1 MQTTS
6 WTNVAIFLAG
16 GTIAAIHIGK
26 VPTALAII
34 QLEFEMNLILAG
46 LFFSIFSLIGVFLG
60 VSAGSIFT
68 KVASSKII
76 FSAFAILAIC
86 DVAGAR
92 TDDLF
97 VLFLSRIFEGLCF
110 VAIAV
115 TFPTY
120 IAFVTNARDRPLALS
135 IWSLFIPIGFAIS
148 LTTSSALLS
157 DGNWRDMWTFCAIL
171 SCLYLVIA
179 YIFIPKN
186 THKTLS
192 NKNPLN
198 IIRSVISDLNLLKLS
213 MIFTFYAFQWI
224 TIIAWFPSFL
234 VENFN
239 LNLQNAAIFTSL
251 AVIVN
256 IPGNLLGGRLNQL
269 NYKPKRILMF
279 ATLAMFVSTCGI
291 FFSTFG
297 PIFAVFSALSF
308 SFFAG
313 LVPSTLFA
321 NVPVFSPSREH
332 LGAANGLLFQGSAL
346 GQLIGSPVVASFIFF
361 GGGNW
366 TYAGAPLLICASA
379 QLYLSN
385 KLASR
390 HEKPAPNN

>member
-97 VLFLSRIFEGLCF
+97 VLFLGRIFEGLCF

-120 IAFVTNARDRPLALS
+120 ITFVTNARDRPLALS

-148 LTTSSALLS
+148 LTTSSVLLS
-157 DGNWRDMWTFCAIL
+157 NGIWRDMWTFCAIL
-171 SCLYLVIA
+171 SCLYLVFSLCTRRVLGVIA
-179 YIFIPKN
+179 D
-186 THKTLS
+186 
-192 NKNPLN
+192 
-198 IIRSVISDLNLLKLS
+198 V
-213 MIFTFYAFQWI
+213 
-224 TIIAWFPSFL
+224 
-234 VENFN
+234 
-239 LNLQNAAIFTSL
+239 
-251 AVIVN
+251 
-256 IPGNLLGGRLNQL
+256 GRLGAIRRGESSQRGMSDEARNNL
-269 NYKPKRILMF
+269 FTWDHAPKTR
-279 ATLAMFVSTCGI
+279 
-291 FFSTFG
+291 
-297 PIFAVFSALSF
+297 
-308 SFFAG
+308 
-313 LVPSTLFA
+313 
-321 NVPVFSPSREH
+321 R
-332 LGAANGLLFQGSAL
+332 
-346 GQLIGSPVVASFIFF
+346 
-361 GGGNW
+361 
-366 TYAGAPLLICASA
+366 
-379 QLYLSN
+379 
-385 KLASR
+385 
-390 HEKPAPNN
+390 

>member
-97 VLFLSRIFEGLCF
+97 VLFLGRIFEGLCF

-120 IAFVTNARDRPLALS
+120 ITFVTNARDRPLALS

-148 LTTSSALLS
+148 LTTSSVLLS
-157 DGNWRDMWTFCAIL
+157 NGIWRDMWTLCA
-171 SCLYLVIA
+171 CLLY
-179 YIFIPKN
+179 
-186 THKTLS
+186 T
-192 NKNPLN
+192 
-198 IIRSVISDLNLLKLS
+198 
-213 MIFTFYAFQWI
+213 
-224 TIIAWFPSFL
+224 
-234 VENFN
+234 
-239 LNLQNAAIFTSL
+239 
-251 AVIVN
+251 
-256 IPGNLLGGRLNQL
+256 
-269 NYKPKRILMF
+269 
-279 ATLAMFVSTCGI
+279 
-291 FFSTFG
+291 
-297 PIFAVFSALSF
+297 
-308 SFFAG
+308 
-313 LVPSTLFA
+313 
-321 NVPVFSPSREH
+321 SPSPRDKR
-332 LGAANGLLFQGSAL
+332 QSRMPSSA
-346 GQLIGSPVVASFIFF
+346 
-361 GGGNW
+361 
-366 TYAGAPLLICASA
+366 
-379 QLYLSN
+379 
-385 KLASR
+385 
-390 HEKPAPNN
+390 